1 MKERTPPEPLDL
13 NNLVSLPQE
22 KQSIS
27 LLQWLTECESFLSNS
42 TPEELVQ
49 TQQSLC
55 QALVNLLSLP
65 TPLIGHV
72 LRNCLGRCFADIFE
86 RGDRRILFDT
96 VSTLVQKVA
105 ALKADKDAKQKQYG
119 HCSLI
124 LLTVLTRSSAT
135 IFCLGEI
142 LAAASDS
149 VMQLI
154 SEAVSIL
161 VKIVRTSSFDSGL
174 RAIAL
179 DSIRKT
185 FTKHERIKDEA
196 VVRDLIKIVR
206 FGLGDKS
213 NILQIRAA
221 QVE

>member
-1 MKERTPPEPLDL
+1 MKERTSPEPLDL
-13 NNLVSLPQE
+13 NNLVSLPPE

-42 TPEELVQ
+42 TPDEVVEI
-49 TQQSLC
+49 QQSLC
-55 QALVNLLSLP
+55 QALVNLLYLP
-65 TPLIGHV
+65 TPPIGHV

-96 VSTLVQKVA
+96 VSTLLQKVA
-105 ALKADKDAKQKQYG
+105 ALKTDKDAKQKQYV
-119 HCSLI
+119 HCALM
-124 LLTVLTRSSAT
+124 LLAVLTRSSAI

-154 SEAVSIL
+154 PEAVSTL
-161 VKIVRTSSFDSGL
+161 VKIVRTSSFDSGV

-185 FTKHERIKDEA
+185 FAKHERIKDEA
-196 VVRDLIKIVR
+196 VAKDLIKIVR

-213 NILQIRAA
+213 NVLQIRAA